1 MGLLLNVV
9 LAWLAFLHR
18 PFVLEQLLLSGGWL
32 LVVLQLRRHWLPAR
46 RLPHG
51 LLPLVGLATLALL
64 LNLTDRRYG
73 LVLLAAQVSLGWLLL
88 GLLERQ
94 VLRPRLPAVQYQLLV
109 SRLLRPCFFTVVL
122 LQLLQALGSVQDL
135 ASLPLGIWFGSAINL
150 GDLSQVLALLYLL
163 LVGMPLPSAWLS
175 ALLKHALSLSEG
187 SRRALDQILQYT
199 ILALGLI
206 WALQRLGINQT
217 GLLAI
222 AGGFSVGLGF
232 GIKEVF
238 SNIVSGLWLLIEG
251 SVRPGEV
258 LIHDG
263 EACEVRRLGPRA
275 TTLWRSSDNAE
286 LVVPNQT
293 FFTTSTTTY
302 THTDRLRRCTIHL
315 AVGRRWP
322 PEQIV
327 ALLEAIAASLQEV
340 LAEPPPLARLQEFG
354 LDTYSYSLT
363 VAINDP
369 LRAGAVTAALRL
381 AICRGFAQQGVS
393 PPC

>member
-187 SRRALDQILQYT
+187 SRRALDQILQYS

-238 SNIVSGLWLLIEG
+238 SNMVSGLWLLIEG

>member
-1 MGLLLNVV
+1 MTLLLDLV
-9 LAWLAFLHR
+9 LAWLAYLHR
-18 PFVLEQLLLSGGWL
+18 PFVLVQLLLIGGAVLLVPQVRRHGPALRRWPWALLLLASLLPMALLLQLAGQRSG
-32 LVVLQLRRHWLPAR
+32 LVVL
-46 RLPHG
+46 
-51 LLPLVGLATLALL
+51 
-64 LNLTDRRYG
+64 
-73 LVLLAAQVSLGWLLL
+73 AAEVSLGWLLL
-88 GLLERQ
+88 GLLERR
-94 VLRPRLPAVQYQLLV
+94 LFKPRLPPAQYQVLV

-122 LQLLQALGSVQDL
+122 LKVLQALGSVQDL
-135 ASLPLGIWFGSAINL
+135 ASLPLGIWFGSAISL
-150 GDLSQVLALLYLL
+150 GDLAQVLALLYLL

-187 SRRALDQILQYT
+187 SRRALDQILQYS
-199 ILALGLI
+199 IVALGLI

-302 THTDRLRRCTIHL
+302 THTDRLRRCTINL

-327 ALLEAIAASLQEV
+327 ALLETIAASLSEV
-340 LAEPPPLARLQEFG
+340 LAVPPPQARLKEFG
-354 LDTYSYSLT
+354 LDTYGYSLT

-369 LRAGAVTAALRL
+369 LRAGAVSAALRL
-381 AICRGFAQQGVS
+381 AICRGFADQGVD

>member
-1 MGLLLNVV
+1 MTVLLDVV
-9 LAWLAFLHR
+9 LAWLAYLHR
-18 PFVLEQLLLSGGWL
+18 PFVLVQLLLIGGAVLLVLQIRRHGLGLRRWPWALLLLASLLPMALLLLLAGQRSG
-32 LVVLQLRRHWLPAR
+32 LVVL
-46 RLPHG
+46 
-51 LLPLVGLATLALL
+51 
-64 LNLTDRRYG
+64 
-73 LVLLAAQVSLGWLLL
+73 AAEVSLGWLLL
-88 GLLERQ
+88 GLLERR
-94 VLRPRLPAVQYQLLV
+94 VFKPRLPQAQYQLLV
-109 SRLLRPCFFTVVL
+109 SRLLRPCFFSVVL
-122 LQLLQALGSVQDL
+122 LQVLEALGSVQDL
-135 ASLPLGIWFGSAINL
+135 ASLPLGIWFGSAISF
-150 GDLSQVLALLYLL
+150 GDLAQVLAILYLL
-163 LVGMPLPSAWLS
+163 MVGMPLPSAWLS
-175 ALLKHALSLSEG
+175 SLLKHSLSLSEG

-199 ILALGLI
+199 IVVLGLI

-275 TTLWRSSDNAE
+275 TTLWRGSDNAE

-302 THTDRLRRCTIHL
+302 THSDRLRRLTINL
-315 AVGRRWP
+315 GVPRRWP
-322 PEQIV
+322 PDQIV
-327 ALLEAIAASLQEV
+327 AVLEAIAASLAEV
-340 LAEPPPLARLQEFG
+340 LADPPPQARLQEFG
-354 LDTYSYSLT
+354 PDTYHYSLT
-363 VAINDP
+363 VAVNDP
-369 LRAGAVTAALRL
+369 LRAGAVSAALRL
-381 AICRGFAQQGVS
+381 AICRSFADRGVD

>member
-46 RLPHG
+46 RLPRG

-94 VLRPRLPAVQYQLLV
+94 VLRPRLPAIQYQLLV

>member
-1 MGLLLNVV
+1 MAVLLNVV
-9 LAWLAFLHR
+9 LAWLAYLNR
-18 PFVLEQLLLSGGWL
+18 PFVLVQLLLLAGSML
-32 LVVLQLRRHWLPAR
+32 LLLQFLRRWATLR
-46 RLPHG
+46 RLPWS
-51 LLPLVGLATLALL
+51 LPLLACLGLVALL
-64 LNLTDRRYG
+64 LQLAGQRSG
-73 LVLLAAQVSLGWLLL
+73 LVQLAAQVCLGWLLL
-88 GLLERQ
+88 GQLEHR
-94 VLRPRLPAVQYQLLV
+94 LFRPRLPRAEYQLLV
-109 SRLLRPCFFTVVL
+109 SRLLRPCFFGVVL
-122 LQLLQALGSVQDL
+122 LQILKALGGLQDL
-135 ASLPLGIWFGSAINL
+135 AGLPLGVWFGSPISL
-150 GDLSQVLALLYLL
+150 GDLTQVLAMLYLL
-163 LVGMPLPSAWLS
+163 LVGMPLPAAWLS
-175 ALLKHALSLSEG
+175 TLLKQSLSLSEG
-187 SRRALDQILQYT
+187 SRRALDQILQYG
-199 ILALGLI
+199 IIVFGLI

-293 FFTTSTTTY
+293 FFTATTTTY

-322 PEQIV
+322 PAQIV

>member
-1 MGLLLNVV
+1 MAVLLNVV

-18 PFVLEQLLLSGGWL
+18 PLVLEQLMLGGGWL

-46 RLPHG
+46 RLPRG
-51 LLPLVGLATLALL
+51 LLPLAGLATIALL
-64 LNLTDRRYG
+64 LSLTAQRNG

-88 GLLERQ
+88 GLLEGR

-109 SRLLRPCFFTVVL
+109 SRLLRPCFFAVVL
-122 LQLLQALGSVQDL
+122 LQVLQDLGSLDDL
-135 ASLPLGIWFGSAINL
+135 ADLPLGIWFGSAINL
-150 GDLSQVLALLYLL
+150 GDLAQVLALLYLL

-175 ALLKHALSLSEG
+175 ELLKHALGLTEG
-187 SRRALDQILQYT
+187 SRRALDQIFQYC
-199 ILALGLI
+199 IVVLGLI

-258 LIHDG
+258 LMHDG

-275 TTLWRSSDNAE
+275 TTLLRSSDNAE

-302 THTDRLRRCTIHL
+302 TRSDRLRRLTINL
-315 AVGRRWP
+315 AVSRHWA

-327 ALLEAIAASLQEV
+327 ELLEAMAAPVAEV
-340 LAEPPPLARLQEFG
+340 LADPSPQARLQEFG
-354 LDTYSYSLT
+354 PESYRYSLT
-363 VAINDP
+363 VAVNDP
-369 LRAGAVTAALRL
+369 LRAGPVSAALRL
-381 AICRGFAQQGVS
+381 AICRGFADRGLE

>member
-46 RLPHG
+46 RLPRG

-187 SRRALDQILQYT
+187 SRRALDQILQYS

>member
-1 MGLLLNVV
+1 MTVLLDVV
-9 LAWLAFLHR
+9 LAWLAYLHR
-18 PFVLEQLLLSGGWL
+18 PFVLVQLLLIGGAVLLVLQIRRHGLGLRRWPWALLLLASLLPMALLLPLAGQRSG
-32 LVVLQLRRHWLPAR
+32 LVVL
-46 RLPHG
+46 
-51 LLPLVGLATLALL
+51 
-64 LNLTDRRYG
+64 
-73 LVLLAAQVSLGWLLL
+73 AAEVSLGWLLL
-88 GLLERQ
+88 GLLERR
-94 VLRPRLPAVQYQLLV
+94 VFKPRLPQAQYQLLV
-109 SRLLRPCFFTVVL
+109 SRLLRPCFFSVVL
-122 LQLLQALGSVQDL
+122 LQVLEALGSVQDL
-135 ASLPLGIWFGSAINL
+135 ASLPLGTWFGSAISF
-150 GDLSQVLALLYLL
+150 GDLAQVLAILYLL
-163 LVGMPLPSAWLS
+163 MVGMPLPAAWLS
-175 ALLKHALSLSEG
+175 SVLKHSLSLSEG

-199 ILALGLI
+199 IVALGLI

-275 TTLWRSSDNAE
+275 TTLWRGSDNAE

-302 THTDRLRRCTIHL
+302 THSDRLRRCTIQL
-315 AVGRRWP
+315 GVSRRWP
-322 PEQIV
+322 PDQIV

-340 LAEPPPLARLQEFG
+340 LIEPPPQARLQEFG
-354 LDTYSYSLT
+354 LDAYRYSLT
-363 VAINDP
+363 VAVNNP
-369 LRAGAVTAALRL
+369 LRAGAVSAQLRL
-381 AICRGFAQQGVS
+381 AICVGFADRGMD
-393 PPC
+393 PPS

>member
-187 SRRALDQILQYT
+187 SRRALDQILQYS

>member
-46 RLPHG
+46 RLPRG

-122 LQLLQALGSVQDL
+122 LKLLQALGSVQDL

>member
-46 RLPHG
+46 RLPRG

-109 SRLLRPCFFTVVL
+109 SRLLRPCFFTMVL
-122 LQLLQALGSVQDL
+122 LQLLQALGSVMDL

-199 ILALGLI
+199 IVALGLI

-302 THTDRLRRCTIHL
+302 THTDRLRRCTINL

-354 LDTYSYSLT
+354 LETYHYSLT
-363 VAINDP
+363 VAVNDP
-369 LRAGAVTAALRL
+369 LRAGAVSAALRL
-381 AICRGFAQQGVS
+381 AICRGFADQGVD

>member
-1 MGLLLNVV
+1 MAVLLNVV

-32 LVVLQLRRHWLPAR
+32 LVMLQLRRHWLPAR
-46 RLPHG
+46 RLPRG
-51 LLPLVGLATLALL
+51 LLPLAGLAAIALL
-64 LNLTDRRYG
+64 LSMTAQRNG

-88 GLLERQ
+88 GLLEGR

-122 LQLLQALGSVQDL
+122 LQVLQALGSLDDL
-135 ASLPLGIWFGSAINL
+135 ADLPLGIWFGSAINL
-150 GDLSQVLALLYLL
+150 GDLAQVLALLYLL

-175 ALLKHALSLSEG
+175 ALLKHALGLTEG

-199 ILALGLI
+199 IVALGLI

-258 LIHDG
+258 LIHDD

-275 TTLWRSSDNAE
+275 TTLLRSSDNAE

-293 FFTTSTTTY
+293 FFTTATTTY
-302 THTDRLRRCTIHL
+302 TRSDRLRRCTINL
-315 AVGRRWP
+315 AVPRRWP

-327 ALLEAIAASLQEV
+327 GLLESIAATLAEV
-340 LAEPPPLARLQEFG
+340 LADPPPQARLQEFG
-354 LDTYSYSLT
+354 QDRYHYSLT
-363 VAINDP
+363 VSINDP
-369 LRAGAVTAALRL
+369 LRAGAVSAALRL
-381 AICRGFAQQGVS
+381 AICRSFADQGVD

>member
-1 MGLLLNVV
+1 MAVLLNVV

-46 RLPHG
+46 RLPRG
-51 LLPLVGLATLALL
+51 LLPLAGLVTLALL
-64 LNLTDRRYG
+64 LSLTAQRNG

-88 GLLERQ
+88 GLLEGR

-109 SRLLRPCFFTVVL
+109 SRLLRPCFFALVL
-122 LQLLQALGSVQDL
+122 LQVLQDLGSLDDL
-135 ASLPLGIWFGSAINL
+135 ADLPLGIWFGSAINL
-150 GDLSQVLALLYLL
+150 GDLAQVLALLYLL

-175 ALLKHALSLSEG
+175 ALLKHALGLTEG

-199 ILALGLI
+199 IVALGLI

-258 LIHDG
+258 LIHDD

-275 TTLWRSSDNAE
+275 TTLLRSSDNAE

-293 FFTTSTTTY
+293 FFTTATTTY
-302 THTDRLRRCTIHL
+302 TRSDRLRRCTINL
-315 AVGRRWP
+315 AVPRRWP

-327 ALLEAIAASLQEV
+327 GLLESIAATLAEV
-340 LAEPPPLARLQEFG
+340 LADPPPQARLQEFG
-354 LDTYSYSLT
+354 PDRYHYSLT
-363 VAINDP
+363 VSINDP
-369 LRAGAVTAALRL
+369 LRAGAVSAALRL
-381 AICRGFAQQGVS
+381 AICRSFDDQGVD

>member
-187 SRRALDQILQYT
+187 SRRALDQIQQYT

>member
-46 RLPHG
+46 RLPRG

-64 LNLTDRRYG
+64 LNLTGRRYG

-122 LQLLQALGSVQDL
+122 LQLLQALGSVMDL

-302 THTDRLRRCTIHL
+302 THTDRLRRCTINL

-354 LDTYSYSLT
+354 LETYRYSLT
-363 VAINDP
+363 VAVNDP
-369 LRAGAVTAALRL
+369 LRAGAVSAALRL
-381 AICRGFAQQGVS
+381 AICRGFADQGVD

>member
-46 RLPHG
+46 RLPRG